1 MNEKG
6 GYLVAEKEVKGEK
19 DERSKLEKELFS
31 EHKSA
36 WELLSEEKKSA
47 MNYCDNYKEF
57 VDNNK
62 SEREIVSWTE
72 RLAKKNGFVSIEEA
86 TASTKKIYAINHHK
100 NILLVEIGKDGLTK
114 GTRFIGSHID
124 TLRLDLKLSPIY
136 ESEPFAMINLHYYGG
151 IKKYHWLNVP
161 LSMHGVVFNKKGEKV
176 DVTLGEKE
184 DEPVFVIS
192 DLLPHLEGV
201 EGKEKAA
208 KDIIKGEDLDAI
220 GATIPIGDKK
230 VKEKIKATFLKFFND
245 KYKITE
251 DDFVSAELSL
261 YPAIKAR
268 DVGVDAGLVGAPA
281 HDDRVCS
288 YTAVKALL
296 ESKSD
301 KTRVVLLMDKEE
313 IGSVGNTSMDSY
325 FLENTLERIA
335 KMRKENITG
344 REILS
349 RSKGISGDVT
359 SAYDSKFAD
368 KMDPTNMNKPGYGV
382 AVEKATGS
390 GGKYCGSDANAEYV
404 SWIRGML
411 EESKIPWQFGE
422 LGKVDQGG
430 GGTIAHLLAKY
441 NMNIVDMGPP
451 VLAMHSPFEL
461 ASKIDVFATYK
472 AYKAFFEY
480 K

>member
-1 MNEKG
+1 VVF
-6 GYLVAEKEVKGEK
+6 LVADKEVKGEK

-31 EHKSA
+31 EKKSA
-36 WELLSEEKKSA
+36 WEALAEEKKSA
-47 MNYCDNYKEF
+47 MNYCEDYKEF
-57 VDNNK
+57 LDANK
-62 SEREIVSWTE
+62 SEREIVSWAE
-72 RLAKKNGFVSIEEA
+72 RLAKKNGFISIEEA
-86 TASTKKIYAINHHK
+86 TAGTKKIYATNHHK
-100 NILLVEIGKDGLTK
+100 NILLIEIGKDGLTK
-114 GTRFIGSHID
+114 GSRIIGSHVD
-124 TLRLDLKLSPIY
+124 TLRLDFKLNPIY

-161 LSMHGVVFNKKGEKV
+161 LSIHGVIFNKKGEKI
-176 DVTLGEKE
+176 DISIGEKE

-192 DLLPHLEGV
+192 DLLPHLEGA

-208 KDIIKGEDLDAI
+208 KDIIKGEELDAI
-220 GATIPIGDKK
+220 GATIPIEDKK

-251 DDFVSAELSL
+251 EDFVSAEVSL

-268 DVGVDAGLVGAPA
+268 DVGVDCGLLGAPA
-281 HDDRVCS
+281 HDDRVCA
-288 YTAVKALL
+288 YTAIKSLL

-301 KTRVVLLMDKEE
+301 KTRIALLIDKEE

-325 FLENTLERIA
+325 FLENTLEKIA

-349 RSKGISGDVT
+349 KSKGISGDVT
-359 SAYDSKFAD
+359 SGYDPKFAD
-368 KMDPTNMNKPGYGV
+368 KMDPMNMNKPGYGV

-390 GGKYCGSDANAEYV
+390 GGKYYGSDANAEYI

-411 EESKIPWQFGE
+411 GEAKIPWQHGE
-422 LGKVDQGG
+422 MGKVDQGG
-430 GGTIAHLLAKY
+430 GGTIAYLLAKY
-441 NMNIVDMGPP
+441 NMDIVDMGPP

-461 ASKIDVFATYK
+461 TSKIDVYATYK
-472 AYKAFFEY
+472 AYKAFYEY